1 LPDKRAPIFH
11 RGAESR
17 NAKKYKMT
25 YRHKIIR
32 INGTDVKPGDSATL
46 NLNLYQLPTKT
57 VIEIPVYVFRSVN
70 PGPVLL
76 ILAGMH
82 GDEINGIEIVRR
94 LITKKKV
101 RNPLCGSIIAIPV
114 INIISFLSGTRNLPD
129 GRDLNRCFPGSKSG
143 SLGSRIAY
151 DLMNEIIPQI
161 DFGIDFH
168 TGGSKIN
175 NYPQLRCVFDNKINL
190 ELGKKFSPALI
201 LNAPFR
207 DKTLRKEAAK
217 KGKSI
222 LVFEGGESSRFD
234 YLSINEGTNGC
245 LRLMKHLKM
254 IDLTLPKNPTVLLNK
269 STWVRARTS
278 GMFHTPQINGTH
290 ILKGETIG
298 MICDPYGEHEEKLIS
313 PTDGFIM
320 GINNQPVINQGDA
333 LIHIG
338 MVE

>member
-1 LPDKRAPIFH
+1 MA
-11 RGAESR
+11 
-17 NAKKYKMT
+17 YQ
-25 YRHKIIR
+25 HKLIH
-32 INGTDVKPGDSATL
+32 INGTDIPPGSSATL

-70 PGPVLL
+70 PGPTLL

-94 LITKKKV
+94 LITREDV
-101 RNPLCGSIIAIPV
+101 RTPLCGSIIAIPV
-114 INIISFLSGTRNLPD
+114 INIISFVSGSRELPD
-129 GRDLNRCFPGSKSG
+129 GRDLNRCFPGNKNG

-151 DLMNEIIPQI
+151 DLMNEVIPQI

-168 TGGSKIN
+168 TGGAKIN

-190 ELGKKFSPALI
+190 ELGKKFSPGI
-201 LNAPFR
+201 IINAPFR
-207 DKTLRKEAAK
+207 ENTLRKEAAK

-234 YLSINEGTNGC
+234 YLSINEGMNGC
-245 LRLMKHLKM
+245 LRLMKHLNM
-254 IDLTLPKNPTVLLNK
+254 IDLDLPNNPTVFLEK

-278 GMFHTPQINGTH
+278 GLFHTSKTNGAH
-290 ILKGETIG
+290 IEKGEIIG
-298 MICDPYGEHEEKLIS
+298 MICDPYGEHQEKLVA
-313 PTDGFIM
+313 PTHGYIV
-320 GINNQPVINQGDA
+320 GINNQPVVNQGDA

-338 MVE
+338 MEEDLTKSKAKSTSKKKA

>member
-1 LPDKRAPIFH
+1 
-11 RGAESR
+11 
-17 NAKKYKMT
+17 MT
-25 YRHKIIR
+25 YEHKPIH
-32 INGTDVKPGDSATL
+32 INGKDIEPGTSASL

-57 VIEIPVYVFRSVN
+57 VIEIPVYVFRSAN

-94 LITKKKV
+94 LITREDV
-101 RNPLCGSIIAIPV
+101 RKPLCGSIIAIPV
-114 INIISFLSGTRNLPD
+114 INIISFVSGSRELPD
-129 GRDLNRCFPGSKSG
+129 GRDLNRCFPGNKSG

-168 TGGSKIN
+168 TGGAKIN
-175 NYPQLRCVFDNKINL
+175 NYPQLRCVFDNKTNL
-190 ELGKKFSPALI
+190 ELGKKFSPGI
-201 LNAPFR
+201 IINAPFR
-207 DKTLRKEAAK
+207 DNTLRKEAAK

-234 YLSINEGTNGC
+234 YLSINEGMNGC

-254 IDLTLPKNPTVLLNK
+254 LDLDLPGNPTVFLER

-278 GMFHTPQINGTH
+278 GLFHSSKTNGAH
-290 ILKGETIG
+290 IRRGEIIG
-298 MICDPYGEHEEKLIS
+298 MICDPYGEHQEKLVA
-313 PTDGFIM
+313 PTDGYIV
-320 GINNQPVINQGDA
+320 GINNQPVVNQGDA
-333 LIHIG
+333 LVHIG
-338 MVE
+338 VEEDLNNPKKKFIHKKKI

>member
-1 LPDKRAPIFH
+1 MSYPSK
-11 RGAESR
+11 
-17 NAKKYKMT
+17 T
-25 YRHKIIR
+25 IR
-32 INGTDVKPGDSATL
+32 INGTDIKPGASATV

-94 LITKKKV
+94 LIGKKEV
-101 RNPLCGSIIAIPV
+101 RHPLCGSIIAIPV
-114 INIISFLSGTRNLPD
+114 INIISFLSGKRKLPD

-168 TGGSKIN
+168 TGGAKIN

-190 ELGKKFSPALI
+190 ELGKKFSPSLI

-207 DKTLRKEAAK
+207 DNTLRKEAAK
-217 KGKSI
+217 KGKPI

-234 YLSINEGTNGC
+234 YLSINEGTKGC
-245 LRLMKHLKM
+245 LRLMKYLKM
-254 IDLTLPKNPTVLLNK
+254 IDSDLHKNSPVLLSK

-278 GMFHTPQINGTH
+278 GLFHTSKINGAR
-290 ILKGETIG
+290 IKKGETIG
-298 MICDPYGEHEEKLIS
+298 MVCDPYGEHQEKLIS
-313 PTDGFIM
+313 PTDGHILGM
-320 GINNQPVINQGDA
+320 NNQPVVNQGDA

-338 MVE
+338 MEE